1 MEKPNFEI
9 AIPSSLEQLQ
19 EVDRFT
25 EMVSDSVNMCEDDK
39 DNLAIAVSEVVNNS
53 ITHGN
58 NEDEAKKVFLRFY
71 VADSVVTVYIKD
83 EGEGFDP
90 GDLDSPLD
98 PENLLKESG
107 RGIFILRS
115 ITDEVSFT
123 DTGNGM
129 EVKLVKSYKEK

>member
-19 EVDRFT
+19 DVDEFT
-25 EMVSDSVNMCEDDK
+25 EMVSDSVRMCEDDK
-39 DNLAIAVSEVVNNS
+39 DNLAIAVSEVVNNC

-58 NEDEAKKVFLRFY
+58 HEDESKKVTLRFF
-71 VADSVVTVYIKD
+71 VSEDVVTVYIRD

-115 ITDEVSFT
+115 ITDDVSFRN
-123 DTGNGM
+123 TGNGM
-129 EVKLVKSYKEK
+129 EVKLVKSFKQK